1 MKRSRVLLF
10 VAVLAAV
17 SFTSYSALSGAKH
30 PKGDGDFAKSKAY
43 KKLDLRLA
51 ESWRSFA
58 KRGANP
64 DQVLECLVK
73 VKARPTDA
81 QRAALSAAG
90 FNYRTVVGAIVT
102 GNLKARSVPEVARL
116 DFVEAMEQAVP
127 LNLKTPA
134 GGRAPTP
141 YK

>member
-1 MKRSRVLLF
+1 MLLF

-17 SFTSYSALSGAKH
+17 SIIAGSAFAGAKH
-30 PKGDGDFAKSKAY
+30 PKGDEDFAKSKAY

-51 ESWRSFA
+51 ESWRSYA
-58 KRGANP
+58 KGGADP
-64 DQVLECLVK
+64 DRMLECLVK
-73 VKARPTDA
+73 VKQRPTDA
-81 QRAALSAAG
+81 QRAALQAAG
-90 FNYRTVVGAIVT
+90 FDYRTVVGSIVT

-127 LNLKTPA
+127 LNLKSP
-134 GGRAPTP
+134 GRGQAPTP